1 MEKFPTKINLNEK
14 LKSNIEK
21 TANYEGNDSFLL
33 HERMQNKEIK
43 EKMIDMFCEYQES
56 IEPPERLFKDGKE
69 IPISEWKK
77 ELKSREE
84 IEKELN
90 EKINKVFSSTDI
102 DYSLGINSHTDGD
115 NEVGLIFNNGINPDT
130 GDKWT
135 VKQLSICEAH
145 EKGHCIRNFYNPGKS
160 FKEKIL
166 NGFDFSNI
174 KIPDKI
180 IEQAKLKN
188 KNAPEDLIKE
198 NFISYFSRPT
208 EIIERMSQLKN
219 YFGMK
224 GVEKFTKEHL
234 EYAKLHYSKD
244 TGLGDYSMKT
254 FFDAITPEKEKNF
267 LDLMNSLG
275 I

>member
-1 MEKFPTKINLNEK
+1 MEKFPTKINLSEK

-21 TANYEGNDSFLL
+21 TANYEGNDSLL
-33 HERMQNKEIK
+33 LYERIQNREIK
-43 EKMIDMFCEYQES
+43 NKIINMFCEYQES
-56 IEPPERLFKDGKE
+56 KEAPERLFKDGKE
-69 IPISEWKK
+69 VPVTEWKK

-84 IEKELN
+84 IEKELDDR
-90 EKINKVFSSTDI
+90 INKVFSYTDI
-102 DYSLGINSHTDGD
+102 DYSLGINSHTDGE

-160 FKEKIL
+160 FSKKIL
-166 NGFDFSNI
+166 SGFDFSKINI
-174 KIPDKI
+174 PEKL
-180 IEQAKLKN
+180 IESSKSKN
-188 KNAPEDLIKE
+188 KDTPDELIE
-198 NFISYFSRPT
+198 NNIISYFSRPT

-224 GVEKFTKEHL
+224 GTEKFTKEHL
-234 EYAKLHYSKD
+234 DYAKLHYSED
-244 TGLGDYSMKT
+244 TGLGEYSMKT